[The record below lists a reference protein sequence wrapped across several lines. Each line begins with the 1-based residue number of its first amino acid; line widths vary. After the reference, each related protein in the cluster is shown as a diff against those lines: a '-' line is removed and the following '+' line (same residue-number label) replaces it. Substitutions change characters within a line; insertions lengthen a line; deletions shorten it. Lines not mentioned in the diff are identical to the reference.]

1 MSRLITSLLYLL
13 VLSVGQAFSQSDS
26 LAGEYHLQ
34 GVMETASALI
44 LKPDSTFE
52 IYFSY
57 GAMDRQG
64 SGIWQ
69 VDQGKII
76 LNSRPR
82 PKVDYALVSAK
93 TTSED
98 FTTIKILSQNRL
110 ILPHFEVMVRSGS
123 GQNYGKTD
131 TEGVYTIPKTT
142 VTAIE
147 LFFTFCPERFSTFP
161 VKSGNNYFEFK
172 LESWIAEIFAENI
185 ALYATPGG
193 LTGQHPL
200 LSGDAFKYIKKN

>member
-1 MSRLITSLLYLL
+1 MSRLITSLLYIL
-13 VLSVGQAFSQSDS
+13 VLSVGQTFAQSDS

-69 VDQGKII
+69 FDKGKIV

-82 PKVDYALVSAK
+82 PKTDYALAIAK

-110 ILPHFEVMVRSGS
+110 ILPHFEVMVRSGD

-131 TEGVYTIPKTT
+131 TEGVFTIPKTK

-147 LFFTFCPERFSTFP
+147 IFFTFCPERFSTFQ
-161 VKSGNNYFEFK
+161 VKSDNNHFEFK

-185 ALYATPGG
+185 ELYAAPGG
-193 LTGQHPL
+193 LKGQHPL
-200 LSGDAFKYIKKN
+200 LSGDAFKYTKTN